1 MLRQIGWW
9 IRKGPIRKNR
19 VLLVTTLFFLKI
31 LFQFKNLLERVDLMY
46 QQPTQISIFLLF
58 VSAGVLFDGA
68 FFHVS
73 ILNHMGFVL
82 PCSEVI
88 YELSTNHLSLSLMQR
103 LQSSKIFSTSV
114 WVKIF
119 IVRRKNEAEN
129 LKQNIIWKITFSFLK
144 MSGNEDDQAGTQRP
158 EDFLNGPI

>member
-1 MLRQIGWW
+1 
-9 IRKGPIRKNR
+9 
-19 VLLVTTLFFLKI
+19 
-31 LFQFKNLLERVDLMY
+31 
-46 QQPTQISIFLLF
+46 
-58 VSAGVLFDGA
+58 
-68 FFHVS
+68 
-73 ILNHMGFVL
+73 MGFVL

-119 IVRRKNEAEN
+119 IVHRTNEAEN

-144 MSGNEDDQAGTQRP
+144 MLGNEDDQAGTQRP

>member
-58 VSAGVLFDGA
+58 VSARVLFDGA

-73 ILNHMGFVL
+73 ILKSYGFCIIVFRSDL
-82 PCSEVI
+82 WTQHQSLIIKFNSETAIFQVFL
-88 YELSTNHLSLSLMQR
+88 YARLSNDFYRPQKEWSREFKTKH
-103 LQSSKIFSTSV
+103 
-114 WVKIF
+114 
-119 IVRRKNEAEN
+119 N
-129 LKQNIIWKITFSFLK
+129 LKNNIFFPENVGQWR
-144 MSGNEDDQAGTQRP
+144 RP
-158 EDFLNGPI
+158 SRHTTSWGRP